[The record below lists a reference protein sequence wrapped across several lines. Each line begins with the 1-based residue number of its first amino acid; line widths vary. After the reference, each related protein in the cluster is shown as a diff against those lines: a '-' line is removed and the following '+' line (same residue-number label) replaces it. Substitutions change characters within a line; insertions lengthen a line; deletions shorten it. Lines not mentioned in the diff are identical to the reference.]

1 MTEQS
6 GTAGPLDARVDD
18 EGVHLPHPVEGGLA
32 VELDGR
38 RVWAFVPGRDGRRTP
53 DGGCSVA
60 WPDLL
65 RPHLDGRARLA
76 LRSIE
81 HGEVLYDAPVSLG
94 TGEGVLRVVGKDGR
108 PLAVDKQGSITPMF
122 AEAGDDV
129 RRALVEHVA
138 EALAQ
143 LDARGHRAFV
153 AFGALLGAVRDG
165 RLIGHDN
172 DADIAYLARSTHPF
186 DIIRESLQIERELNE
201 AGWQTSRMS
210 GGDFKVMARLPGD
223 QVIGIDVFTAFYLDG
238 SLHLMPSVVADLPV
252 SALFPPSEVE
262 VEGVRLPAPA
272 DPEAVLEATYGP
284 SWRVP
289 DPAFKYDPPRWA
301 RRRFGGLMRG
311 ERRHIRYWADF
322 YATKAARVPTEPSSF
337 ARWVAAQEPRPA
349 SLVDVGSGTGRDS
362 LWLADQGIDVLG
374 CDYASS
380 GVAFAEGRARDTGS
394 SARFRRLNLYDYRQL
409 LTVGAQLA
417 HERPTDAVYAR
428 FLVHALED
436 EGRHNLWRFGRSVL
450 RGTRGRLYLEFRTE
464 ATEHEFGE
472 HYRQFVQPETV
483 AGELAGYGFTVT
495 HSENRH
501 GLAVHHH
508 EDPRVCRIVA
518 RLEA

>member
-1 MTEQS
+1 
-6 GTAGPLDARVDD
+6 
-18 EGVHLPHPVEGGLA
+18 
-32 VELDGR
+32 
-38 RVWAFVPGRDGRRTP
+38 
-53 DGGCSVA
+53 
-60 WPDLL
+60 
-65 RPHLDGRARLA
+65 
-76 LRSIE
+76 
-81 HGEVLYDAPVSLG
+81 
-94 TGEGVLRVVGKDGR
+94 
-108 PLAVDKQGSITPMF
+108 
-122 AEAGDDV
+122 
-129 RRALVEHVA
+129 
-138 EALAQ
+138 
-143 LDARGHRAFV
+143 
-153 AFGALLGAVRDG
+153 
-165 RLIGHDN
+165 
-172 DADIAYLARSTHPF
+172 
-186 DIIRESLQIERELNE
+186 
-201 AGWQTSRMS
+201 
-210 GGDFKVMARLPGD
+210 MARLPGD
-223 QVIGIDVFTAFYLDG
+223 RVIGIDVFTAFYLDG

-322 YATKAARVPTEPSSF
+322 YSTKAARVPTEPSSF

-380 GVAFAEGRARDTGS
+380 GVAFAEGRARETGS